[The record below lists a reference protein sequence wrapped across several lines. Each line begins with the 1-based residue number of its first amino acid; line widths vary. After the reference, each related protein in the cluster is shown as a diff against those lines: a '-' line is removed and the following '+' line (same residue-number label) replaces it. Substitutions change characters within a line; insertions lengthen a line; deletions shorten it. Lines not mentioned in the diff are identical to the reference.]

1 MCQANL
7 NKQLY
12 TLHWFK
18 KVATIPTGG
27 SFGERA
33 LIKNEDRAATVVCS
47 EDCSFATLSRI
58 DYNWIIGAAKR
69 RELKMMVEMLRQF
82 RIFES
87 LRNSS
92 LEKIQYLLKK
102 ITYRRG
108 HMLYQQDVSVVDG
121 IYLVVSVEFEI

>member
-108 HMLYQQDVSVVDG
+108 HMLYQ
-121 IYLVVSVEFEI
+121 